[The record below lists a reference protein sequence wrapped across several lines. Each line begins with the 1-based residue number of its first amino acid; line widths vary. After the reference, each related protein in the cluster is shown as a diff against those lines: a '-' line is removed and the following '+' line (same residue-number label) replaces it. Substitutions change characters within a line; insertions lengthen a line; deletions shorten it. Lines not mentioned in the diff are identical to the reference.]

1 MVVKLSINDWIF
13 RNNLYFLSLELEWV
27 VHILELWQ
35 VQSLRLAGIQS
46 THSELMDIQPNFR
59 ILSLVFYIKV
69 FAFIVKL

>member
-1 MVVKLSINDWIF
+1 MGCTYF
-13 RNNLYFLSLELEWV
+13 R
-27 VHILELWQ
+27 IM
-35 VQSLRLAGIQS
+35 AGSKSEIGKGPV